1 MRLWMVLL
9 AAVALLTGALGCQNA
24 SMWHECTDCEL
35 RAARSAGEGVS
46 SPTLA
51 LRANDQN

>member
-24 SMWHECTDCEL
+24 SKWHECTDCEL